1 MHPVLYVQYTWI
13 IEEEKKHNSSHSV
26 ADTVFSVLGGRKEG
40 YLICALRE
48 SDTVKLS
55 KFVSFSFEGDM
66 RAICMPG

>member
-1 MHPVLYVQYTWI
+1 ML
-13 IEEEKKHNSSHSV
+13 
-26 ADTVFSVLGGRKEG
+26 SVLGGRKEG

-66 RAICMPG
+66 CAICTPG